1 MNRKVYNRGEKRHT
15 KFYSIGREM
24 VYHGILYRQVS
35 TVLISTEMMGQVGV
49 THFDYFEQFFGA
61 VHATDG

>member
-1 MNRKVYNRGEKRHT
+1 
-15 KFYSIGREM
+15 M

-49 THFDYFEQFFGA
+49 THFDYFKQFFGA